1 MKPLIAVSCH
11 ELDAPELAR
20 GMEALQGDRGAT
32 FMLLWELYAGIFDGV
47 ARAGG
52 VPVSLSCTH
61 GTEDALL
68 AADRFDG
75 FLLSGGAD
83 LDPARYGQAMGGS
96 RNISPRRDAFE
107 AALLEAA
114 LKRRKPVFAI
124 CRGLQLVNAVLGG
137 TLIQDLASAG
147 GPAAAHPICDF
158 PSDKRVHRVDLEP
171 GSLAASLLGPSFD
184 ANSLHHQGADRI
196 GRGLRVTGRAPDG
209 VVEALE
215 GTGPSFLLGVQW
227 HPESLA
233 AEDPAQ
239 QRLFDAFVRAC
250 S

>member
-1 MKPLIAVSCH
+1 MRPLIGVSCI

-20 GMEALQGDRGAT
+20 GEEALRGDRGA
-32 FMLLWELYAGIFDGV
+32 FFVLVMELYARILEGV

-61 GTEDALL
+61 GTGDALL

-75 FLLSGGAD
+75 FLFSGGAD
-83 LDPARYGQAMGGS
+83 LDPARYGQAPAGS
-96 RNISPRRDAFE
+96 RGVSPRRDAFE
-107 AALLEAA
+107 LALLEGA

-124 CRGLQLVNAVLGG
+124 CRGLQLVNVALGG

-147 GPAAAHPICDF
+147 GPAAAHPTCNV
-158 PSDKRVHRVDLEP
+158 PSGRRVHRVDLEP
-171 GSLAASLLGPSFD
+171 GSLSASLLGTSFE

-196 GRGLRVTGRAPDG
+196 GEGLRVAGRASDG
-209 VVEALE
+209 VVEVLE
-215 GTGPSFLLGVQW
+215 GPGPSFLLGVQW

-239 QRLFDAFVRAC
+239 QGLFDAFVQAC
-250 S
+250 G

>member
-1 MKPLIAVSCH
+1 MRPLIAVSCH

-75 FLLSGGAD
+75 FLFSGGAD
-83 LDPARYGQAMGGS
+83 LDPARYGQAPAGS
-96 RNISPRRDAFE
+96 RGVSPRRDAFE
-107 AALLEAA
+107 LALLEGA

-124 CRGLQLVNAVLGG
+124 CRGLQLVNVALGG
-137 TLIQDLASAG
+137 TLIQDLALAG
-147 GPAAAHPICDF
+147 GPAAHPTCNV
-158 PSDKRVHRVDLEP
+158 PSGRRIHRVDLGP
-171 GSLAASLLGPSFD
+171 GSLSASLLGTSFE

-196 GRGLRVTGRAPDG
+196 GEGLRVAGRASDG
-209 VVEALE
+209 VVEVLE
-215 GTGPSFLLGVQW
+215 GPGPSFLLGVQW

-239 QRLFDAFVRAC
+239 QRLFDAFVQAC